1 MLLFSEEVD
10 DARRF
15 RQAIRITV
23 ASVGVLW
30 LIHFAGVL
38 FDLDLARFGIYP
50 RRAIGIP
57 GIALAPLIHGSF
69 AHLLAN
75 STAIVVLGTSLLYG
89 YPRAAG
95 SVIKWLYAGTGL
107 GVWLFAR
114 DGCHIGASG
123 LAFGMMFFVFTIGAI
138 RWDRRAI
145 ALSMLAFFLYGGM
158 VWGIFPTDPEVSF
171 ESHFFGALLG
181 VILAI
186 LLRNRDPAPPE
197 PGYAWEEGDEG
208 RGEGEAGA
216 QPDLPDNESGRGGA
230 EPPAVH

>member
-1 MLLFSEEVD
+1 MLLFSAEVD

-15 RQAIRITV
+15 RQAIHITV
-23 ASVGVLW
+23 ALVGALW

-38 FDLDLARFGIYP
+38 FGLDLARFGIYP

-75 STAIVVLGTSLLYG
+75 SAAIVVLGTSLLYG

-95 SVIKWLYAGTGL
+95 PVIKWLYAGTGL

-114 DGCHIGASG
+114 DGCHVGASG
-123 LAFGMMFFVFTIGAI
+123 LAFGMMFFVFTIGAL

-158 VWGIFPTDPEVSF
+158 VWSILPTDPDVSF

-181 VILAI
+181 VVLAV
-186 LLRNRDPAPPE
+186 LLRNRDPVPPE
-197 PGYAWEEGDEG
+197 PHYAREEGDEG
-208 RGEGEAGA
+208 REKA
-216 QPDLPDNESGRGGA
+216 QPGGPDDESGQGGPG
-230 EPPAVH
+230 PPALH

>member
-1 MLLFSEEVD
+1 MQASSEEAI
-10 DARRF
+10 DACRVRR
-15 RQAIRITV
+15 AIRV
-23 ASVGVLW
+23 ALAAVGMLW
-30 LIHFAGVL
+30 AIYFAGEL

-75 STAIVVLGTSLLYG
+75 SAPIAVLGTSLLYG
-89 YPRAAG
+89 YPSSAG
-95 SVIKWLYAGTGL
+95 LVIKVLYAGTGL

-114 DGCHIGASG
+114 DGSHVGASG

-181 VILAI
+181 VVLAV
-186 LLRNRDPAPPE
+186 LLRNRDPAPPQ
-197 PGYAWEEGDEG
+197 PRYVWEEGDEG
-208 RGEGEAGA
+208 RDEA
-216 QPDLPDNESGRGGA
+216 QPGEPDDESAQGRSG
-230 EPPAVH
+230 PPALH

>member
-1 MLLFSEEVD
+1 MQASSDEAI
-10 DARRF
+10 DARRV
-15 RQAIRITV
+15 RKAIRV
-23 ASVGVLW
+23 ALAAVGMLW
-30 LIHFAGVL
+30 AIYFAGEL

-75 STAIVVLGTSLLYG
+75 SAPIAVLGTSLLYG
-89 YPRAAG
+89 YPRSAG
-95 SVIKWLYAGTGL
+95 LVIKVLYAGTGL

-114 DGCHIGASG
+114 DGSHVGASG

-181 VILAI
+181 VVLAV
-186 LLRNRDPAPPE
+186 LLRNRDPAPPQ
-197 PGYAWEEGDEG
+197 PRYVWEEGDEG
-208 RGEGEAGA
+208 RDEA
-216 QPDLPDNESGRGGA
+216 QPGEPDDESAQGGPG
-230 EPPAVH
+230 PPALH